1 MKRLKDILPYLGIV
15 LGLAILAYYPVTEAV
30 DAYRRSQV
38 SLDVATAV
46 TSADDEDVEYLLT
59 QAEAYNAVL
68 AGLEPEIDADEIL
81 DYDLQLSLTGTNSS
95 FATLV
100 IPCISLEMPI
110 YHGTDDAVLSAGAG
124 HVEGTSLPVGGA
136 STHCMICGHSGLQGM
151 SAFDNL
157 TDLVEGDVV
166 GIEVLGLTL
175 CYEVFDTITV
185 EPDEA
190 YDYIGIEEGSDLLT
204 LMTCVPYGVNTHRL
218 LVRCVRCEVPD
229 WWDEESDISVAE
241 ATAASGRIWPF
252 LIAVAALLVLLVVML
267 VRRHRRKGGNDTGGG
282 GAGGDGYTPR
292 HMAASS
298 P

>member
-15 LGLAILAYYPVTEAV
+15 LGLAILAWYPLTEAV
-30 DAYRRSQV
+30 DACRRSQASTEV
-38 SLDVATAV
+38 VTAV
-46 TSADDEDVEYLLT
+46 DSADEGDVEYLLA

-68 AGLEPEIDADEIL
+68 AGETPEIDADEVL
-81 DYDLQLSLTGTNSS
+81 DYDLQLSLTGTNTV

-110 YHGTDDAVLSAGAG
+110 YHGTDDAALSAGAG

-136 STHCMICGHSGLQGM
+136 STHCMLCGHSGLAGM

-175 CYEVFDTITV
+175 CYEVFDTVTV
-185 EPDEA
+185 EPEEV

-218 LVRCVRCEVPD
+218 LVRCARCAVPD

-241 ATAASGRIWPF
+241 AVAASGRIWPF
-252 LIAVAALLVLLVVML
+252 LIAVAALLVLLAAML
-267 VRRHRRKGGNDTGGG
+267 VRRHRRKGGGMDGGG
-282 GAGGDGYTPR
+282 GGSGHVPQ
-292 HMAASS
+292 HMAAGS